1 MKDRRHANHRTGWL
15 CGAISFY
22 PCSCSASCWILGV
35 NSSAW
40 WGESKAQ
47 TVFGLVMKIRGLSK
61 YRGRNPHGYFHDLPW
76 KVRQRAYA
84 WLSRFLKRHPYCL
97 ALRDPGGAGETAGAD
112 VR

>member
-47 TVFGLVMKIRGLSK
+47 TVFGLVMKIKGLSK

-76 KVRQRAYA
+76 KVRP
-84 WLSRFLKRHPYCL
+84 S
-97 ALRDPGGAGETAGAD
+97 GETLLWFLLLLSK
-112 VR
+112 VLRTRINMV